1 VALAIRR
8 VELSEA
14 ALLDRFR
21 GALDAM
27 LDAVAITRAVRDE
40 EGEIVDFEI
49 LFANARSIDGAG
61 RSARQLVGER
71 LCELY
76 PAMRTSSLFASFRR
90 VVETGEP
97 FVQDAARYQ
106 DETANGPIDGY
117 WSIQAVKFDDGYI
130 SSTRDMTAVVRARE
144 TAAEAER
151 LAQEHRVTARV
162 VQRAALP
169 DPLPKIDGCV
179 ITAHHRPIES
189 DQPIG
194 GDWYDVIVL
203 GPRRVGLVIAD
214 VAGHGSEA
222 ATTMLSVRHIV
233 RAAAAQLQDP
243 GAVLTEANTVVR
255 RLAEPDAPFTTCCY
269 AVADLDRST
278 LQWSRAGH
286 FDPLVVGATGAG
298 YLQSDGGPPLGV
310 VDDHTFTTSS
320 VPLPAGTSVVLFT
333 DGLVERRDQTLDAG
347 LDALI
352 GNAEA
357 LRYRDGLIQVDE
369 LAEAVPDPRDDI
381 AIIALQHSA

>member
-1 VALAIRR
+1 
-8 VELSEA
+8 
-14 ALLDRFR
+14 
-21 GALDAM
+21 M
-27 LDAVAITRAVRDE
+27 LDAVAITRAIRDDD
-40 EGEIVDFEI
+40 GEIVDFEI

-61 RSARQLVGER
+61 RSAKELVGGR

-76 PAMRTSSLFASFRR
+76 PAMRTNRLFASFRS

-97 FVQDAARYQ
+97 FVQDAVRYQ
-106 DETANGPIDGY
+106 DVTDTGPIDAY
-117 WSIQAVKFDDGYI
+117 WSIQAVKFADGYI
-130 SSTRDMTAVVRARE
+130 SSTRDMTAVVEARE
-144 TAAEAER
+144 IAVEAER
-151 LAQEHRVTARV
+151 LAEEHRVTARV

-169 DPLPKIDGCV
+169 DPIPKIEGGV
-179 ITAHHRPIES
+179 ITAHHRPIEP

-222 ATTMLSVRHIV
+222 ATTMLSVRHVV
-233 RAAAAQLQDP
+233 RAAAAHLQDP

-255 RLAEPDAPFTTCCY
+255 RLAGPGAPFTTCCY
-269 AVADLDRST
+269 AVADLDRCT
-278 LQWSRAGH
+278 LHWSRAGH
-286 FDPLVVGATGAG
+286 FDPLVVSGTGAG
-298 YLQSDGGPPLGV
+298 YLQSGAGPPLGV

-347 LDALI
+347 LEALVRE
-352 GNAEA
+352 AEA
-357 LRYRDGLIQVDE
+357 VRDRDGVIEVAQ

-381 AIIALQHSA
+381 AIIALHHSA